1 MDGAGGQ
8 MAEERGRMYLRGAE
22 GFWKTPGKDSH
33 PGAERVVPALRLL
46 EATSEHHSK
55 PGYVCTSVHGYV
67 GDQLDEACPPV
78 RAGLYMSV

>member
-46 EATSEHHSK
+46 EATSEHHLK
-55 PGYVCTSVHGYV
+55 PGYV